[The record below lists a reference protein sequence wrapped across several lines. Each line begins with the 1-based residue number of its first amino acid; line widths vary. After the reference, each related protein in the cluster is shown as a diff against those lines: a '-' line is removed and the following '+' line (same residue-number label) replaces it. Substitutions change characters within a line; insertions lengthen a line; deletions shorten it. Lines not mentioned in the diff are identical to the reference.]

1 VRFTDFLRATV
12 LMSAGAATVLAAIT
26 VLAAGTQGSDLLVVY
41 VSVAWWL
48 VATAIGSTIGRR
60 GETSPPIARLL
71 ADARFQTVLPELHP
85 GRTLL
90 NRLWP
95 LLLCT
100 IAAGGLGVLAPQVPG
115 IACGFAII
123 WSLAWRRQDEA
134 VTAIEDRDGAR
145 FYIDRTSPFRPIRLV
160 RTPGF
165 KAEAPPRI
173 EHRAAAG

>member
-1 VRFTDFLRATV
+1 MRFTDFLRATV
-12 LMSAGAATVLAAIT
+12 LTSAGAATVLAAIT
-26 VLAAGTQGSDLLVVY
+26 VLSAGSQNSDLLVVY
-41 VSVAWWL
+41 VSVAWWV
-48 VATAIGSTIGRR
+48 VATGIGATLGRR

-71 ADARFQTVLPELHP
+71 ADAKFQTVLPELHP

-100 IAAGGLGVLAPQVPG
+100 IAAGVLGVIAPQIPG

-145 FYIDRTSPFRPIRLV
+145 FYIDRTSPFQAIRLV

-165 KAEAPPRI
+165 KADAPPRVQR
-173 EHRAAAG
+173 EAAAS

>member
-1 VRFTDFLRATV
+1 MRFTDFLRATV
-12 LMSAGAATVLAAIT
+12 LTSAGAATILAAIT
-26 VLAAGTQGSDLLVVY
+26 VLSAGSHDSDLLVVY
-41 VSVAWWL
+41 VSVAWW
-48 VATAIGSTIGRR
+48 VIATGIGATLGRR

-71 ADARFQTVLPELHP
+71 ADAKFQTVLPELHP

-100 IAAGGLGVLAPQVPG
+100 IAAGIAGVLAPQIPG

-145 FYIDRTSPFRPIRLV
+145 FYIDRTSPFKAIRLV

-173 EHRAAAG
+173 QREAAAS

>member
-12 LMSAGAATVLAAIT
+12 LTSAGAATVLAAIT
-26 VLAAGTQGSDLLVVY
+26 VLSAGAQDSDLLVVY
-41 VSVAWWL
+41 VSVAWWV
-48 VATAIGSTIGRR
+48 VATGIGATLGRR

-71 ADARFQTVLPELHP
+71 ADAKFQPVLPELHP

-100 IAAGGLGVLAPQVPG
+100 IAAGVLGVVAPQIPG

-123 WSLAWRRQDEA
+123 WALAWRRQDEA

-145 FYIDRTSPFRPIRLV
+145 FYIDRTSPFKAIRLV

-165 KAEAPPRI
+165 KADAPPRVTR
-173 EHRAAAG
+173 EAAAS